1 MSGLLRSTRL
11 TLLLLFAALGL
22 SGCGLQFF
30 TPPKENPVISDN
42 VSDNEGGARIYRV
55 LSNTPER
62 RMVVFNV
69 DQKNKSKRFGTFC
82 SEAPA
87 DAAESISSTFQ
98 AALEASLTKKKG
110 SAEAAKTLA
119 TAVQALAPRSQGVM
133 LFRDAGYRYCEAY
146 MNGLINGDQLVG
158 KIDKLLD
165 VSSTLI
171 ETELKK
177 NNGKIGYAPPALLSA
192 PQQVTVFSLRKPG
205 KNNGTGAKPGRK
217 K

>member
-1 MSGLLRSTRL
+1 MKGLLTSSRL
-11 TLLLLFAALGL
+11 SFPLLLATLGL
-22 SGCGLQFF
+22 TGCGLQFF
-30 TPPKENPVISDN
+30 TPPKENPVIGDN
-42 VSDNEGGARIYRV
+42 VSDHEGGERIFRV

-69 DQKNKSKRFGTFC
+69 DKKNKKARFGTFC

-146 MNGLINGDQLVG
+146 MNGLIKEADLVR
-158 KIDKLLD
+158 KIDNLVK
-165 VSSTLI
+165 VSKSLI
-171 ETELKK
+171 ETELHA
-177 NNGKIGYAPPALLSA
+177 NNGKIGYGPSATPSA
-192 PQQVTVFSLRKPG
+192 PQQATVPSLRNPEA
-205 KNNGTGAKPGRK
+205 NTGADG
-217 K
+217 

>member
-1 MSGLLRSTRL
+1 MEGLLGSMRL
-11 TLLLLFAALGL
+11 TFLLAFAALGL

-30 TPPKENPVISDN
+30 TKPKENPVISDN
-42 VSDNEGGARIYRV
+42 VSDKEGGERIFRV

-69 DQKNKSKRFGTFC
+69 DKKNKKERFGTFC

-146 MNGLINGDQLVG
+146 MNGLIDGYELVD
-158 KIDKLLD
+158 KIDELLD
-165 VSSTLI
+165 VSRLLI

-177 NNGKIGYAPPALLSA
+177 NNGKIGYGPPVLLSS
-192 PQQVTVFSLRKPG
+192 PQQAPAPSSRNAGTSANADTD
-205 KNNGTGAKPGRK
+205 KN
-217 K
+217 